1 MTIILHIR
9 HLFLQSAQGGG
20 GGLLLII
27 FLVLVGIVFYVEKR
41 KTRNETQIENAKSQ
55 GNFSLNTIVSYISR
69 NKKPL
74 TIGLI
79 IVLCVTCIPLE
90 ISRVEDLQE
99 DAYQEGYENGKKE
112 GYKRGYDEG
121 YSQGE
126 NDGLSSGQR
135 SGYSRGYNDA
145 QIRTTTCMSCN
156 GRGVKVCFH
165 CNGAGC
171 GMCGNT
177 GVEKCN
183 MCNGRGWNQY

>member
-1 MTIILHIR
+1 MTITLHIQ
-9 HLFLQSAQGGG
+9 HLFLQSTQGGG
-20 GGLLLII
+20 GGFLLII
-27 FLVLVGIVFYVEKR
+27 LFILFGIALYFEERNRKKEIQKANVKR
-41 KTRNETQIENAKSQ
+41 PSNLSHD
-55 GNFSLNTIVSYISR
+55 SIVSFINR

-79 IVLCVTCIPLE
+79 ILTLCVICIPLE

-112 GYKRGYDEG
+112 AYKRGYDEG

-126 NDGLSSGQR
+126 NNGLSRGQR

-156 GRGVKVCFH
+156 GRGVNVCFH
-165 CNGAGC
+165 CNGVGC

-177 GVEKCN
+177 GIEKCN
-183 MCNGRGWNQY
+183 MCNGRGWNQ